1 MTISNETKIGAL
13 ASVAIAVLFFGFNF
27 LKGKNIFER
36 STKIYAVFHNVEGL
50 ENANS
55 VKISGFD
62 IGSVYKISETDPE
75 LNGIIVTISLKKDV
89 HIPKNSVAS
98 ISSGLISSGF
108 IQINKGD
115 SKDYMQNGDT
125 LLTQDKLNL
134 MSQIQKGI
142 DPIIGRLGSTLES
155 LDTLVKQ
162 VSSMFDPRTKNNFSA
177 IMANLAASTASLQT
191 MLNTQTGTLARSLKN
206 IDTFT
211 GSLRNNGD
219 RITRTLDNLEK
230 TTNKLSNSKIEEAV
244 ASIESTMNE
253 LKGVISKVNSPT
265 GTLGLLI
272 NDKKLYQNLE
282 STSRSLNILLDD
294 FRVHPKRYVNVSV
307 FGKKDKSAPLT
318 APLSSDST
326 ANPATNK
333 K

>member
-13 ASVAIAVLFFGFNF
+13 AAIAIATLFFGFNF

-50 ENANS
+50 EAANS

-62 IGSVYKISETDPE
+62 IGSVYKINESDPDVT
-75 LNGIIVTISLKKDV
+75 GIIVTISLKKDV
-89 HIPKNSVAS
+89 HIPKNSIGS
-98 ISSGLISSGF
+98 ISSGLISSSY
-108 IQINKGD
+108 IQIIKGD
-115 SKDYMQNGDT
+115 SKDYLQNGDT

-134 MSQIQKGI
+134 MSQLQKNI
-142 DPIIGRLGSTLES
+142 DPIVARLGSTLES

-177 IMANLAASTASLQT
+177 IMANLAMSTASLQS
-191 MLNTQTGTLARSLKN
+191 MLNTQTGSLARSLKN

-211 GSLRNNGD
+211 GSLRNDGN
-219 RITRTLDNLEK
+219 RISSTLDNLEK
-230 TTNKLSNSKIEEAV
+230 TTNKLSNAKIEEAV
-244 ASIESTMNE
+244 ASIHSTMNE
-253 LKGVISKVNSPT
+253 LKEVIAKVNSSN
-265 GTLGLLI
+265 GTLGLLV

-282 STSRSLNILLDD
+282 STTRSLNILLDD
-294 FRVHPKRYVNVSV
+294 FRVHPKRYVNISV
-307 FGKKDKSAPLT
+307 FGKKDKSGPLT

>member
-13 ASVAIAVLFFGFNF
+13 ASVSIAVLFFGFNF

-50 ENANS
+50 EAANA

-62 IGSVYKISETDPE
+62 VGSVYKINESDPE
-75 LNGIIVTISLKKDV
+75 VSGIIITISLKKDV
-89 HIPKNSVAS
+89 HIPKNSIAS
-98 ISSGLISSGF
+98 ISSGLISSSY
-108 IQINKGD
+108 IVISKGD
-115 SKDYMQNGDT
+115 SKEYLHNGDT

-134 MSQIQKGI
+134 MSQLQKNV
-142 DPIIGRLGSTLES
+142 DPIIGKLGSTLES

-177 IMANLAASTASLQT
+177 IMSNLAISTASLQS
-191 MLNTQTGTLARSLKN
+191 MLNTQTGALAHSLKN

-211 GSLRNNGD
+211 GTLRNNGD
-219 RITRTLDNLEK
+219 RISKTLDNLEK
-230 TTNKLSNSKIEEAV
+230 TTNKLSNAKIEEAV
-244 ASIESTMNE
+244 ASIQSTMNE
-253 LKGVISKVNSPT
+253 LKEAISKVNSPT

-294 FRVHPKRYVNVSV
+294 FRVHPKRYVHVSV
-307 FGKKDKSAPLT
+307 FGKKDKSEPLT

>member
-36 STKIYAVFHNVEGL
+36 STKIYAIFHNVEGL

-55 VKISGFD
+55 VKINGFD
-62 IGSVYKISETDPE
+62 IGSVYKISESDPD
-75 LNGIIVTISLKKDV
+75 LNGIIVTISLKKNV
-89 HIPKNSVAS
+89 NIPSNS
-98 ISSGLISSGF
+98 IGTIGSGLISSAY
-108 IQINKGD
+108 IQIIKGD
-115 SKDYMQNGDT
+115 AKEFLRNGDT

-142 DPIIGRLGSTLES
+142 DPIIARLGATLVS

-162 VSSMFDPRTKNNFSA
+162 VSGMFDPRTKNNFSA
-177 IMANLAASTASLQT
+177 IMANLATSTASLQI
-191 MLNTQTGTLARSLKN
+191 MLNAQTGVLARSLKN

-211 GSLRNNGD
+211 YGLRNNGD
-219 RITRTLDNLEK
+219 RITNTLDNLEK
-230 TTNKLSNSKIEEAV
+230 TTKKLSNSKIEEAV
-244 ASIESTMNE
+244 ASIQSTMNE
-253 LKGVISKVNSPT
+253 LKDVMAKVNSPA

-282 STSRSLNILLDD
+282 STTRSLNILLDD

-318 APLSSDST
+318 APLSSDTT